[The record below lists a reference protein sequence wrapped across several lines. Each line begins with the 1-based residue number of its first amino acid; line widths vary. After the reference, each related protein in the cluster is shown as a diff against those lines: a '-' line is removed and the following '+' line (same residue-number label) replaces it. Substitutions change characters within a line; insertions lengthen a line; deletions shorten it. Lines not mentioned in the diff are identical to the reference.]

1 MNKQFKGLLNSK
13 IKERLR
19 KSAGLRKSTN
29 KEFRDQQYRN
39 AIATPM
45 KLEFVDK
52 EYRKETV
59 VLVEFKTLS
68 ETHLRELGSG

>member
-1 MNKQFKGLLNSK
+1 
-13 IKERLR
+13 
-19 KSAGLRKSTN
+19 
-29 KEFRDQQYRN
+29 
-39 AIATPM
+39 M